1 MHTQIIHVIITIII
15 FAYHYV
21 REGSVSWLIKPQI
34 SCYNGWE
41 FNTDMFQS
49 SINLS
54 HHFKTIPSLHFYLR
68 SKRSLKEKE
77 REGGGI
83 IIIIINKISLTWG
96 QSSRLATICPVWLE
110 SSSIAY
116 NKPHP

>member
-1 MHTQIIHVIITIII
+1 MYTQIIHVIITIIT

-21 REGSVSWLIKPQI
+21 REGGISWLIKPQI

-54 HHFKTIPSLHFYLR
+54 HHFKTSPSLHFYLR
-68 SKRSLKEKE
+68 SKRSLKEKKRE
-77 REGGGI
+77 RERGGI
-83 IIIIINKISLTWG
+83 IIIIINKISLT
-96 QSSRLATICPVWLE
+96 
-110 SSSIAY
+110 
-116 NKPHP
+116 